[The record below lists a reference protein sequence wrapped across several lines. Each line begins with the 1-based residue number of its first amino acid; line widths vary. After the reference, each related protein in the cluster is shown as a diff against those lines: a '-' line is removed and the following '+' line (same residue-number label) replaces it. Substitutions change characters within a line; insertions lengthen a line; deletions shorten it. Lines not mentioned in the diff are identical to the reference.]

1 MSSQWVK
8 VKGRCLSTLDD
19 LVETLYTAAASSL
32 GWDEFLQA
40 VVRASDSRS
49 ARMLILNADADQVTS
64 SIQWQIDP
72 GYHQRYVDYYVNAC
86 PWRPELRQKPPGRLY
101 STYTDFSCPQ
111 PDYYRTEFFNDWA
124 GPQDI
129 HHGACGTF
137 YRDGDQ
143 TLQLLVQRTRRQGP
157 YLAQDMRLLNDLIPH
172 LQRAVLIQR
181 QIVAC
186 EGLHRSVSAA
196 ARLAPLPFVLFNE
209 QGRVVHLEPTAE
221 ALIDNDPRLQL
232 HQARLTLTVPCQG
245 PHLSHLIRQAIRAAL
260 GHTWSAAGG
269 LLRLDAQGKQPLNLL
284 VAPLPPEARPF
295 HLCPYPAHAALF
307 LHDPAQTRQVDQG
320 LLAELHGLTEAEA
333 RVAAE
338 LVTGAS
344 PGQVAE
350 LLGVTDHTV
359 RTQLKSVFRKMRV
372 SRQADLVRAVL
383 TGPAYRCALGLPGF
397 SLVPRH

>member
-1 MSSQWVK
+1 MSSQPVK
-8 VKGRCLSTLDD
+8 VKGRCLPTLDD
-19 LVETLYTAAASSL
+19 LVEMLYTAATSSL

-40 VVRASDSRS
+40 VVEASDSRS
-49 ARMLILNADADQVTS
+49 ARMLVLNADADQVTS
-64 SIQWQIDP
+64 SVQWQIDP
-72 GYHQRYVDYYVNAC
+72 GYHQRYVDYYVNTC

-111 PDYYRTEFFNDWA
+111 PDYYRTEFFHDWA

-157 YLAQDMRLLNDLIPH
+157 YLAQDMRLLNGLIPH
-172 LQRAVLIQR
+172 LQRAAMIQR

-186 EGLHRSVSAA
+186 EGLNRSVSVA
-196 ARLAPLPFVLFNE
+196 ARLAPLPFLLFDE
-209 QGRVVHLEPTAE
+209 QARVVHLEPAAE
-221 ALIDNDPRLQL
+221 ALIHQDSRLHL
-232 HQARLTLTVPCQG
+232 NHDRLTLGVPHQG
-245 PHLSHLIRQAIRAAL
+245 PRLNHLIRQAVRAAQ
-260 GHTWSAAGG
+260 GHAWATAGG
-269 LLRLDAQGKQPLNLL
+269 LIHLEARGVRPLNLL
-284 VAPLPPEARPF
+284 VAPLPPEAKAF

-359 RTQLKSVFRKMRV
+359 RTQLKAVFRKMRV
-372 SRQADLVRAVL
+372 SRQADLVRVVV
-383 TGPAYRCALGLPGF
+383 TGPAYRRSVGLPGF
-397 SLVPRH
+397 SLSPPD